1 MIISSRMLKCLTLCV
16 GLLIVSLLTG
26 QQNVTVYGIIT
37 DEQDNQPVELVSV
50 IAQDIDDVVNS
61 TEAGAYEIT
70 IPSGVPVTLK
80 FRRTGFDPLDYPL
93 GPQQAGTRYLL
104 NITLKPLKSDMEVIV
119 TGQRIDEAG
128 MIRENVEGMKLIPST
143 TGNLESLLPYIAL
156 GTTSGTGGEL
166 TSQYNVRGGNYDEN
180 LVYVNDFEI
189 YRPLLVR
196 SGNQEGLSLPNPDL
210 MRDLSFSSGG
220 FEAKYGDK
228 MSSVL
233 DVRYKLPDS
242 LRGSFMVSLLGA
254 SAHLEGSVPVGK
266 DNYRRWRYLLGARY
280 KTSAYLLGSLDVQG
294 EYNPSF
300 TDYQI
305 YTTLDLSRAWQV
317 GLLANINKSVYDFIP
332 VSSETATGLISFALR
347 LSTDFEG
354 AENDLFLNG
363 MTGLAFSYVP
373 DRKKNP
379 LFLKFLMSGYKSLEQ
394 ENLDIIGEYRL
405 SQIETSLNDPNA
417 GEELALLGTG
427 TQHVYSRNVLQVNI
441 LNAEVKGGI
450 ELQQSPE
457 KSNFIQAGLKTTYQD
472 VTDHIHEWE
481 RLDSAGF
488 SLPYDPDA
496 LDLQYV
502 LNSERALRS
511 MLYSGYIQ
519 NTYTRQYGGGK
530 EMRITG
536 GLRGQYS
543 DVNDEFFISPRVQF
557 TYMPANHKGYKL
569 AAGWYYQ
576 PPFYKE
582 LRMPDGV
589 INQGVLAQKSFQVLA
604 GYSAG
609 FGPKGS
615 QGTKYK
621 MIIEAYYK
629 SLWDLVSYEVS
640 NVQIRYAGVN
650 NAAGYL
656 AGIDFRINGELV
668 PGAESWVNI
677 SFLRAREHLDGI
689 QHLKREVG
697 EVEGVPVDDVPRPT
711 DQFMNL
717 NVFFQDY
724 LPNNENFRVHLNL
737 SVGTGL
743 PFGIKD
749 NNIVY
754 RNPYRYKPYHRV
766 DIGFS
771 FRLWSQ
777 LWENTRPKNIFRFTR
792 DSWLSLEVFNLLQVR
807 NEASRTWVKTI
818 FQQQYAIPNYLSSRR
833 LNLKFRFE
841 F

>member
-1 MIISSRMLKCLTLCV
+1 MKIFLRLVKYIPLLSGILLASTLF
-16 GLLIVSLLTG
+16 G
-26 QQNVTVYGIIT
+26 QQQFTVFGIIT
-37 DEQDNQPVELVSV
+37 DQQDNQPVELVSV
-50 IAQDIDDVVNS
+50 LAPPSITTVSSNENGAFEIVVP
-61 TEAGAYEIT
+61 AGVKVTLQFRRTAFEHLDYEIT
-70 IPSGVPVTLK
+70 
-80 FRRTGFDPLDYPL
+80 
-93 GPQQAGTRYLL
+93 PQAAGSRYQL
-104 NITLKPLKSDMEVIV
+104 NINLKPVKSDMEIVV
-119 TGQRIDEAG
+119 TGQKIDDAG

-242 LRGSFMVSLLGA
+242 LRGSLMVSLLGA
-254 SAHLEGSVPVGK
+254 SGHLEGSMPVGK
-266 DNYRRWRYLLGARY
+266 DGYKHWRYLVGVRY
-280 KTSAYLLGSLDVQG
+280 KTNAYLLGSLDVKG

-305 YTTLDLSRAWQV
+305 YTTLDLSRDWQL
-317 GLLANINKSVYDFIP
+317 GLLANINKSKYDFIP
-332 VSSETATGLISFALR
+332 VSSETATGLITFALR
-347 LSTDFEG
+347 LSTEFEG
-354 AENDLFLNG
+354 AESDVFLNG
-363 MTGLAFSYVP
+363 MTGVALSFVP

-379 LFLKFLMSGYKSLEQ
+379 LFLKFLVSGYKGLEQ
-394 ENLDIIGEYRL
+394 ENLDIIGQYRL

-417 GEELALLGTG
+417 GEELALLGSG
-427 TQHVYSRNVLQVNI
+427 TQHVYSRNVLQMNI
-441 LNAEVKGGI
+441 LNAEIKGGI
-450 ELQQSPE
+450 ELQQSPA
-457 KSNFIQAGLKTTYQD
+457 KSNFIQAGLKVTYQD
-472 VTDHIHEWE
+472 ITDHIHEWE

-488 SLPYDPDA
+488 SLPYDPSA
-496 LDLQYV
+496 LELQYV
-502 LNSERALRS
+502 LNSDRDLQTL
-511 MLYSGYIQ
+511 LYSGYVQ
-519 NTYTRQYGGGK
+519 NTYTFQYGGGK
-530 EMRITG
+530 EVRITG
-536 GLRGQYS
+536 GIRGQYS
-543 DVNDEFFISPRVQF
+543 DVNNEFFVSPRVQF
-557 TYMPANHKGYKL
+557 TYTPVAHKGFKF
-569 AAGWYYQ
+569 ATGWYIQ
-576 PPFYKE
+576 PPFYRE

-589 INQGVLAQKSFQVLA
+589 INQDVLAQKSFQVLA
-604 GYSAG
+604 GYSSG
-609 FGPKGS
+609 FGPKGTV
-615 QGTKYK
+615 GPKYK
-621 MIIEAYYK
+621 LIIEAYYK
-629 SLWDLVSYEVS
+629 SLWDLVSYEVD
-640 NVQIRYAGVN
+640 NVRIRYAGEN
-650 NAAGYL
+650 NAIGYL

-668 PGAESWVNI
+668 PGAESWINL
-677 SFLRAREHLDGI
+677 SFLHAREQLDGI

-697 EVEGVPVDDVPRPT
+697 EVEGVPVTDVPRPT
-711 DQFMNL
+711 DQFMNI

-724 LPNNENFRVHLNL
+724 LPNNDNFRVHMNL

-749 NNIVY
+749 NNIIY

-771 FRLWSQ
+771 FRLWSR
-777 LWENTRPKNIFRFTR
+777 LWELDKPKSIFRVTR
-792 DSWLSLEVFNLLQVR
+792 DSWMSIEIFNLLQVR

-833 LNLKFRFE
+833 VNLKFRFE

>member
-1 MIISSRMLKCLTLCV
+1 LTLFWKLVKMIPFVAGMLMLCDV
-16 GLLIVSLLTG
+16 HS
-26 QQNVTVYGIIT
+26 QQVFTIFGSIK
-37 DEQDNQPVELVSV
+37 DQQDNQPVELVSV
-50 IAQDIDDVVNS
+50 LSQKFSVVANTDVN
-61 TEAGAYEIT
+61 GMYEIA
-70 IPSGVPVTLK
+70 IPAGQNFSLQ
-80 FRRTGFDPLDYPL
+80 FRRTGYEHLDYEISSQP
-93 GPQQAGTRYLL
+93 AGSRYEL
-104 NITLKPLKSDMEVIV
+104 NLILKPLKSDMEVVV
-119 TGQRIDEAG
+119 TGQKIDDAG

-220 FEAKYGDK
+220 FEAKYGDR

-242 LRGSFMVSLLGA
+242 LRGSLMVSLLGA
-254 SAHLEGSVPVGK
+254 SGHLEGSMPLGK
-266 DNYRRWRYLLGARY
+266 DSYKRWRYLVGVRY

-305 YTTLDLSRAWQV
+305 YTTLDLTRDWQL
-317 GLLANINKSVYDFIP
+317 GLLANINKSKYDFIP
-332 VSSETATGLISFALR
+332 VSSETATGLISFALK

-354 AENDLFLNG
+354 AESDLFLNG
-363 MTGLAFSYVP
+363 MTGLALSYVP

-379 LFLKFLMSGYKSLEQ
+379 LFLKFLFSGYKSLEK
-394 ENLDIIGEYRL
+394 ENLDIIGQYRL
-405 SQIETSLNDPNA
+405 SQIETNLNDPGA
-417 GEELALLGTG
+417 GEEVALLGTG
-427 TQHVYSRNVLQVNI
+427 IQHIYSRNVLQANI

-450 ELQQSPE
+450 ELQRSPE
-457 KSNFIQAGLKTTYQD
+457 KSNFIQAGLRVTYQD
-472 VTDHIHEWE
+472 ITDHIHEWE

-488 SLPYDPDA
+488 SLPYEPQE
-496 LDLQYV
+496 LDLLYV
-502 LNSERALRS
+502 LNSDRDLATL
-511 MLYSGYIQ
+511 LYSGYVQ

-530 EMRITG
+530 EIRITG
-536 GLRGQYS
+536 GVRGQYS
-543 DVNDEFFISPRVQF
+543 DVNDEFFLSPRVQF
-557 TYMPANHKGYKL
+557 TYTPVAYKGYKF

-582 LRMPDGV
+582 LRMLDGV
-589 INQGVLAQKSFQVLA
+589 INKGVLAQKSFQVLG
-604 GYSAG
+604 GYTAG
-609 FGPKGS
+609 FGPA
-615 QGTKYK
+615 GTLGPKYK
-621 MIIEAYYK
+621 LIIEAYYK
-629 SLWDLVSYEVS
+629 SLWDLVSYEID
-640 NVQIRYAGVN
+640 NVRIRYAGVN
-650 NAAGYL
+650 NASGYL

-668 PGAESWVNI
+668 PGAESWINL
-677 SFLRAREHLDGI
+677 SFLRAREQLDGI

-697 EVEGVPVDDVPRPT
+697 EAEGVPVSDVPRPT

-724 LPNNENFRVHLNL
+724 LPNNDNFRVHLNL

-743 PFGIKD
+743 PFGIKG
-749 NNIVY
+749 NNVVY

-771 FRLWSQ
+771 FRLWSR
-777 LWENTRPKNIFRFTR
+777 LWEQTRPKSFFKMTR
-792 DSWLSLEVFNLLQVR
+792 DSWLSIEIFNLLQVR

-818 FQQQYAIPNYLSSRR
+818 FLQQYAIPNYLTSRR
-833 LNLKFRFE
+833 INLKFRFE